1 MVHQNQVPPR
11 GEIVAINL
19 IPVRAGV
26 PVEEF
31 ARFSATI
38 DQPLCLAQDVVR
50 GFEAFA
56 VQAGGPGAR
65 DTTPIDIVEVMRVRS
80 WPEWERV
87 RDDLPGMRPVVAG
100 FDQLVDAAAVRTLF
114 ATPILRSR

>member
-1 MVHQNQVPPR
+1 MVNRNQVPPR

-31 ARFSATI
+31 AHFSATV

-56 VQAGGPGAR
+56 VQTGGPGAR
-65 DTTPIDIVEVMRVRS
+65 DTMAIDIVEVMRVRS

-87 RDDLPGMRPVVAG
+87 RDGLPAMRPVIAG
-100 FDQLVDAAAVRTLF
+100 FDQLVDATAVRTLF

>member
-1 MVHQNQVPPR
+1 MMNRNQVPPQ

-31 ARFSATI
+31 AHFSATV
-38 DQPLCLAQDVVR
+38 DQPLCLAQAVVR

-56 VQAGGPGAR
+56 VQAAEPAAP
-65 DTTPIDIVEVMRVRS
+65 DPMAINIVEVMRVRS
-80 WPEWERV
+80 WPEWGRV
-87 RDDLPGMRPVVAG
+87 RDRLPAMRPVIAG
-100 FDQLVDAAAVRTLF
+100 FDELVDAAAVRTLF